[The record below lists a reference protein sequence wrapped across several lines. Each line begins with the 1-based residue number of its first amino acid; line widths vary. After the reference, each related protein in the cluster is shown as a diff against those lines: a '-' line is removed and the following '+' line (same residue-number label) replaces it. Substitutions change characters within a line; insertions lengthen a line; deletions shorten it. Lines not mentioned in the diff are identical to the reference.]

1 MFTLRQKREQMAK
14 LEVIFNKD
22 KREATIRMY
31 GVIGQEVNGNEMAHE
46 LSGLDREADTI
57 HVLINSNGGDVSQGL
72 SIVSAILSAKAFIHA
87 HINGIAA
94 SMAAV
99 IAISAD
105 KVTMQDYAKLMIH
118 DPFFVGRGSDKMNDR
133 QRKCLSSV
141 TDTLRTI
148 LSRRGCQKEKVA
160 QLMSDETWFTAEE
173 AKRAGLVDEVVSTP
187 RKQELGGLSAP
198 ELLNLILDEDKK
210 QFEKMKEIA
219 KALGLPES
227 ATEQQI
233 VEAINNQSKSEATR
247 EKSIVDRLLAIGE
260 RHGTVNE
267 KNKNRMGRLALA
279 DFELFLDMVTD
290 FDASTH
296 AEGQEEE
303 LVEKPEYNNRLSS
316 VLNRT
321 QESKGAKVGQGKPK
335 HDWAWYQEHDPN
347 ALLAMER
354 EQPDMFKRLL
364 DEYEQSF

>member
-1 MFTLRQKREQMAK
+1 MAK

-31 GVIGQEVNGNEMAHE
+31 GVIGREVNGNEMAHE
-46 LSGLDREADTI
+46 LSGLDTEADTI

-118 DPFFVGRGSDKMNDR
+118 DPFFVGKGSDKMNDR

-160 QLMSDETWFTAEE
+160 QLMSDETWFTAED
-173 AKRAGLVDEVVSTP
+173 AKAAGLVDEVVSTP
-187 RKQELGGLSAP
+187 RKQELGSLAAP

-210 QFEKMKEIA
+210 QFEKMNEIA

-233 VEAINNQSKSEATR
+233 VEAINNRTKSAATR
-247 EKSIVDRLLAIGE
+247 EQSIVERMIAIGE
-260 RHGTVNE
+260 QHGTVNE
-267 KNKNRMGRLALA
+267 RNKDRMSRLALA

-290 FDASTH
+290 FESSTK
-296 AEGQEEE
+296 EDGSEKET
-303 LVEKPEYNNRLSS
+303 LVSKSDDNKRLSD
-316 VLNRT
+316 VLSRN
-321 QESKGAKVGQGKPK
+321 QSGKGQQGGNAKPK

-354 EQPDMFKRLL
+354 EQPDTFKRLL
-364 DEYEQSF
+364 DEYEQSL

>member
-1 MFTLRQKREQMAK
+1 MAQI
-14 LEVIFNKD
+14 EVIYNKD

-31 GVIGQEVNGNEMAHE
+31 GVIGRDVNGNEMAHE
-46 LSGLDREADTI
+46 LSSLDTDTDTI
-57 HVLINSNGGDVSQGL
+57 NLLINSNGGDVSQGL
-72 SIVSAILSAKAFIHA
+72 SIVSSILSAKAFIHA

-105 KVTMQDYAKLMIH
+105 KVSMQDYAKLMIH
-118 DPFFVGRGSDKMNDR
+118 DPFFVGKGSDKMNDR

-173 AKRAGLVDEVVSTP
+173 AKNAGLVDEVVSTP

-233 VEAINNQSKSEATR
+233 VEAIKNLSNSAATR
-247 EKSIVDRLLAIGE
+247 EKSIVDRLIAIGE
-260 RHGTVNE
+260 QHGTVNE
-267 KNKNRMGRLALA
+267 KNKDRMIRLSLA
-279 DFELFLDMVTD
+279 DFELFLEMVTD
-290 FDASTH
+290 FDSITKTDGAN
-296 AEGQEEE
+296 EEP
-303 LVEKPEYNNRLSS
+303 LVAKPDESNRLSD

-321 QESKGAKVGQGKPK
+321 QAGKGSQGGNAKPK

-364 DEYEQSF
+364 DEYEQSL

>member
-1 MFTLRQKREQMAK
+1 MAK

-31 GVIGQEVNGNEMAHE
+31 GVIGREVNGNEMAHE
-46 LSGLDREADTI
+46 LSGLDTEADTI

-118 DPFFVGRGSDKMNDR
+118 DPFFVGKGSDKMNDR

-160 QLMSDETWFTAEE
+160 QLMSDETWFTAED
-173 AKRAGLVDEVVSTP
+173 AKAAGLVDEVVSTP
-187 RKQELGGLSAP
+187 RKQELGSLAAP

-210 QFEKMKEIA
+210 QFEKMNEIA

-233 VEAINNQSKSEATR
+233 VEAINNLSKSAATR
-247 EKSIVDRLLAIGE
+247 EKSIVDRLITIGE
-260 RHGTVNE
+260 QHGTVNE
-267 KNKNRMGRLALA
+267 KNNERMRRLALA
-279 DFELFLDMVTD
+279 DFELFLEMVTD
-290 FDASTH
+290 FESSTN
-296 AEGQEEE
+296 EDGSEKET
-303 LVEKPEYNNRLSS
+303 LVAKPDDNKRLSD
-316 VLNRT
+316 VLSRNRSGNS
-321 QESKGAKVGQGKPK
+321 QQGGNTKPK

-354 EQPDMFKRLL
+354 EQPDTFKRLL
-364 DEYEQSF
+364 DEYEQSL

>member
-1 MFTLRQKREQMAK
+1 MAQI
-14 LEVIFNKD
+14 EVIFNKD

-31 GVIGQEVNGNEMAHE
+31 GVIGRDVNGNEMAHE
-46 LSGLDREADTI
+46 LSSLDTDTDTI
-57 HVLINSNGGDVSQGL
+57 HLLINSNGGDVSQGL

-105 KVTMQDYAKLMIH
+105 KVSMQDYAKLMIH
-118 DPFFVGRGSDKMNDR
+118 DPYFVGNGTERMSDKDK
-133 QRKCLSSV
+133 KCLSSV

-148 LSRRGCQKEKVA
+148 LSRRGCQKERVA
-160 QLMSDETWFTAEE
+160 KLMSDETWFSADE
-173 AKRAGLVDEVVSTP
+173 AKAAGLVDEVVSTP
-187 RKQELGGLSAP
+187 RKQELGSLAAP

-210 QFEKMKEIA
+210 QFEKMNEIA

-233 VEAINNQSKSEATR
+233 VEAINNLSKSAATR
-247 EKSIVDRLLAIGE
+247 EKSIVDRLITIGE
-260 RHGTVNE
+260 QHGTVNE
-267 KNKNRMGRLALA
+267 KNNERMRRLALA
-279 DFELFLDMVTD
+279 DFELFLEMVTD
-290 FDASTH
+290 FESSTN
-296 AEGQEEE
+296 EDGSEKET
-303 LVEKPEYNNRLSS
+303 LVAKPDDNKRLSD
-316 VLNRT
+316 VLSRNRSGNS
-321 QESKGAKVGQGKPK
+321 QQGGNTKPK

-354 EQPDMFKRLL
+354 EQPDTFKRLL
-364 DEYEQSF
+364 DEYEQSL

>member
-1 MFTLRQKREQMAK
+1 MFTLRKKREQMAQ
-14 LEVIFNKD
+14 LEVLFNKD

-31 GVIGQEVNGNEMAHE
+31 GVIGREVNGNEMAHE

-72 SIVSAILSAKAFIHA
+72 SIVSAILSAKAFVHA

-118 DPFFVGRGSDKMNDR
+118 DPFLVGKGSEKMNDR

-160 QLMSDETWFTAEE
+160 QLMRDETWFTAEE
-173 AKRAGLVDEVVSTP
+173 AKRAGLADEVVSTP
-187 RKQELGGLSAP
+187 RKEELGGLSAP

-219 KALGLPES
+219 KALGLSES

-233 VEAINNQSKSEATR
+233 VETINNLSKSAATR
-247 EKSIVDRLLAIGE
+247 EKSVVDRLIAIGE
-260 RHGTVNE
+260 QHGTVSE
-267 KNKNRMGRLALA
+267 RNKDRMSRLALA

-290 FDASTH
+290 FDSSTP

-303 LVEKPEYNNRLSS
+303 LVGKPEDNKRLSD
-316 VLNRT
+316 VLSRNSPGKGQQGGNR
-321 QESKGAKVGQGKPK
+321 PPR
-335 HDWAWYQEHDPN
+335 HDWAWYQEHEPN

-354 EQPDMFKRLL
+354 EQPEQFKRLL

>member
-1 MFTLRQKREQMAK
+1 MAK

-31 GVIGQEVNGNEMAHE
+31 GVIGMDVNGNEMAHE
-46 LSGLDREADTI
+46 LSSIDTDTDTI
-57 HVLINSNGGDVSQGL
+57 HLLINSNGGDVSQGL
-72 SIVSAILSAKAFIHA
+72 SIVSAILSAKAFVHA

-105 KVTMQDYAKLMIH
+105 KVSMQDYAKLMIH
-118 DPFFVGRGSDKMNDR
+118 DPFFVGKGSDKMNDR

-173 AKRAGLVDEVVSTP
+173 AKDAGLVDEVVSTP

-233 VEAINNQSKSEATR
+233 VEAIKNLSNSAATR
-247 EKSIVDRLLAIGE
+247 EKSIVDRLIAIGE
-260 RHGTVNE
+260 QHGTVNE
-267 KNKNRMGRLALA
+267 KNKDRMIRLSLA
-279 DFELFLDMVTD
+279 DFELFLEMVTD
-290 FDASTH
+290 FDSSVK
-296 AEGQEEE
+296 EDDKNEDV
-303 LVEKPEYNNRLSS
+303 LIEKPADSNRLSG

-321 QESKGAKVGQGKPK
+321 QEGKGSKAGKGQPK

-354 EQPDMFKRLL
+354 EQPELFKRLL

>member
-1 MFTLRQKREQMAK
+1 MAK

-31 GVIGQEVNGNEMAHE
+31 GVIGMDVNGNEMAHE
-46 LSGLDREADTI
+46 LSSIDTDTDTI
-57 HVLINSNGGDVSQGL
+57 HLLINSNGGDVSQGL
-72 SIVSAILSAKAFIHA
+72 SIVSAILSAKAFVHA

-105 KVTMQDYAKLMIH
+105 KVSMQDYAKLMIH
-118 DPFFVGRGSDKMNDR
+118 DPFFVGKGSDKMNDR

-173 AKRAGLVDEVVSTP
+173 AKDAGLVDEVVSTP

-233 VEAINNQSKSEATR
+233 VEAIKNLSNSAATR
-247 EKSIVDRLLAIGE
+247 EKSIVDRLIAIGE
-260 RHGTVNE
+260 QHGTVNE
-267 KNKNRMGRLALA
+267 KNKDRMIRLSLA
-279 DFELFLDMVTD
+279 DFELFLEMVTD
-290 FDASTH
+290 FDSSVK
-296 AEGQEEE
+296 EDDKNEDV
-303 LVEKPEYNNRLSS
+303 LIEKPADSNRLSG

-321 QESKGAKVGQGKPK
+321 QEGKGSKAGKGQPK

-354 EQPDMFKRLL
+354 EQPELFKRVL

>member
-1 MFTLRQKREQMAK
+1 MAK

-31 GVIGQEVNGNEMAHE
+31 GVIGMDVNGNEMAHE
-46 LSGLDREADTI
+46 LSSIDTDTDTI
-57 HVLINSNGGDVSQGL
+57 HLLINSNGGDVSQGL
-72 SIVSAILSAKAFIHA
+72 SIVSAILSAKAFVHA

-105 KVTMQDYAKLMIH
+105 KVSMQDYAKLMIH
-118 DPFFVGRGSDKMNDR
+118 DPFFVGKGSDKMNDR

-173 AKRAGLVDEVVSTP
+173 AKDAGLVDEVVSTP

-233 VEAINNQSKSEATR
+233 VEAIKNLSNSAATR
-247 EKSIVDRLLAIGE
+247 EKSIVDRLIAIGE
-260 RHGTVNE
+260 QHGTVNE
-267 KNKNRMGRLALA
+267 KNNERMRRLALA
-279 DFELFLDMVTD
+279 DFELFLEMVTD
-290 FDASTH
+290 FESSTN
-296 AEGQEEE
+296 EDGSEKET
-303 LVEKPEYNNRLSS
+303 LVAKPDDNKRLSD
-316 VLNRT
+316 VLSRNRSGNS
-321 QESKGAKVGQGKPK
+321 QQGGNTKPK

-354 EQPDMFKRLL
+354 EQPDTFKRLL
-364 DEYEQSF
+364 DEYEQSL

>member
-1 MFTLRQKREQMAK
+1 MFTLRKKREQMAQ
-14 LEVIFNKD
+14 LEVLFNKD

-31 GVIGQEVNGNEMAHE
+31 GVIGREVNGNEMAHE

-72 SIVSAILSAKAFIHA
+72 SIVSAILSAKAFVHA

-118 DPFFVGRGSDKMNDR
+118 DPFFVGKGSEKMNDR

-160 QLMSDETWFTAEE
+160 QLMRDETWFTAEE
-173 AKRAGLVDEVVSTP
+173 AKRAGLADEVVSTP
-187 RKQELGGLSAP
+187 RKEELGGLSAP

-219 KALGLPES
+219 KALGLSES

-233 VEAINNQSKSEATR
+233 VETINNLSKSAATR
-247 EKSIVDRLLAIGE
+247 EKYVVDSLIAIGE
-260 RHGTVNE
+260 QHGTVSE
-267 KNKNRMGRLALA
+267 RNKDRMSRLALA

-290 FDASTH
+290 FDSSTP

-303 LVEKPEYNNRLSS
+303 LVGKPEDNKRLSD
-316 VLNRT
+316 VLSRNSPGKGQQGGNR
-321 QESKGAKVGQGKPK
+321 PPR
-335 HDWAWYQEHDPN
+335 HDWAWYQEHEPN

-354 EQPDMFKRLL
+354 EQPEQFKRLL

>member
-1 MFTLRQKREQMAK
+1 MAK

-31 GVIGQEVNGNEMAHE
+31 GVIGMDVNGNEMTHE
-46 LSGLDREADTI
+46 LSSIDTDTDTI
-57 HVLINSNGGDVSQGL
+57 HLLINSNGGDVSQGL
-72 SIVSAILSAKAFIHA
+72 SIVSAILSAKAFVHA

-105 KVTMQDYAKLMIH
+105 KVSMQDYAKLMIH
-118 DPFFVGRGSDKMNDR
+118 DPFFVGKGSDKMNDR

-173 AKRAGLVDEVVSTP
+173 AKDAGLVDEVVSTP

-233 VEAINNQSKSEATR
+233 VEAIKNLSNSAATR
-247 EKSIVDRLLAIGE
+247 EKSIVDRLIAIGE
-260 RHGTVNE
+260 QHGTVNE
-267 KNKNRMGRLALA
+267 KNNERMRRLALA
-279 DFELFLDMVTD
+279 DFELFLEMVTD
-290 FDASTH
+290 FESSTN
-296 AEGQEEE
+296 EDGSEKET
-303 LVEKPEYNNRLSS
+303 LVAKPDDNKRLSD
-316 VLNRT
+316 VLSRNRSGNS
-321 QESKGAKVGQGKPK
+321 QQGGNTKPK

-354 EQPDMFKRLL
+354 EQPDTFKRLL
-364 DEYEQSF
+364 DEYEQSL

>member
-1 MFTLRQKREQMAK
+1 MAQI
-14 LEVIFNKD
+14 EVIYNKD

-31 GVIGQEVNGNEMAHE
+31 GVIGRDVNGNEMAHE
-46 LSGLDREADTI
+46 LSSLDTDTDTI
-57 HVLINSNGGDVSQGL
+57 NLLINSNGGDVSQGL
-72 SIVSAILSAKAFIHA
+72 SIVSSILSAKAFIHA

-105 KVTMQDYAKLMIH
+105 KVSMQDYAKLMIH
-118 DPFFVGRGSDKMNDR
+118 DPFFVGKGSDKMNDR

-173 AKRAGLVDEVVSTP
+173 AKNAGLVDEVVSTP

-210 QFEKMKEIA
+210 QFEKMNEIA

-233 VEAINNQSKSEATR
+233 VEAIKNLSKSAATR
-247 EKSIVDRLLAIGE
+247 EKSIVDRLIAIGE
-260 RHGTVNE
+260 QHGTVNE
-267 KNKNRMGRLALA
+267 KNKDRMIRLSLA
-279 DFELFLDMVTD
+279 DFELFLEMVTD
-290 FDASTH
+290 FDSSVK
-296 AEGQEEE
+296 EDDKNEDV
-303 LVEKPEYNNRLSS
+303 LIEKPADSNRLSG

-321 QESKGAKVGQGKPK
+321 QEGKGSKAGKGQPK

-354 EQPDMFKRLL
+354 EQPELFKQLL
-364 DEYEQSF
+364 DDYEQSF